1 MPCAAV
7 RHKFLPSSL
16 PQSWYPVC
24 QTWVVR
30 ILLFVFLPSLHLTC
44 FFLPYPFK
52 NPPAFGSVCLSSPAL
67 CVCVCV
73 CASTLFYALSVTVSE
88 RNKAFHSSQTELY
101 RLFTRGV
108 PYHPVYSSA
117 SEIYASNIKFDIVIF
132 QEGGIMT
139 TAALN
144 RHCCGNNF

>member
-1 MPCAAV
+1 MRCV
-7 RHKFLPSSL
+7 VHNYSL
-16 PQSWYPVC
+16 VFPQNAMCSC
-24 QTWVVR
+24 KTQ
-30 ILLFVFLPSLHLTC
+30 IPSLQSSSVLISCVSDVSRENQAFCLFAITSSH
-44 FFLPYPFK
+44 FLPYPFQ
-52 NPPAFGSVCLSSPAL
+52 NPPRA
-67 CVCVCV
+67 CVCV
-73 CASTLFYALSVTVSE
+73 STLFYALSVTVSE
-88 RNKAFHSSQTELY
+88 RNKAFHSNQPELY

>member
-30 ILLFVFLPSLHLTC
+30 IKLFVFLPSLHLT
-44 FFLPYPFK
+44 FFHIRSK
-52 NPPAFGSVCLSSPAL
+52 IPPRLVL
-67 CVCVCV
+67 CVSPPLLCARARVCV
-73 CASTLFYALSVTVSE
+73 STLFYALSVTVSE
-88 RNKAFHSSQTELY
+88 RNKAFHSNQPELY